1 MRRLRTA
8 DDLYE
13 LLRAI
18 LTAAALTC
26 GADPVGYRL
35 GLR

>member
-18 LTAAALTC
+18 LTA
-26 GADPVGYRL
+26 DPVGYRL